1 MPETKELLEELV
13 AEAKGLKEE
22 QRKRLDEIEL
32 RFQRMSLEHR
42 PADNRSASPF
52 ASLEQKVDFKSFE
65 HPTDWE
71 PRNVRLGALLLGIAG
86 GQKVVQH
93 LHDDE
98 VKALFES
105 SGPAGGYIVPG
116 AVIGEFIESVRP
128 ACQVMKAG
136 ARTVEMRDGPTLALP
151 GFGSPLPTA
160 SWRAGEGVA
169 YADAGATFR
178 AVILNARS
186 VGSFLTV
193 SQEMLDDAAGSIG
206 TVSALLEAELGKAI
220 AVAIDQAALIGTGV
234 GGQPMGLYNTP
245 GVSQT
250 LLTSPNGSTLANY
263 QFLITAVGVVR
274 SGNFEPSAVIYDART
289 DKQLNSLVTGI
300 AGDLRQLAIPEPI
313 ASMPR
318 LVTNQIGDAMT
329 CGTSS
334 DCSAAFVGDYS
345 QLVVGVRPSLG
356 VRVLV
361 DPYTT
366 ASTGQI
372 RLFAWTR
379 CDVGVLNTS
388 AFAVVSGLRA

>member
-1 MPETKELLEELV
+1 
-13 AEAKGLKEE
+13 
-22 QRKRLDEIEL
+22 
-32 RFQRMSLEHR
+32 
-42 PADNRSASPF
+42 
-52 ASLEQKVDFKSFE
+52 
-65 HPTDWE
+65 
-71 PRNVRLGALLLGIAG
+71 
-86 GQKVVQH
+86 
-93 LHDDE
+93 
-98 VKALFES
+98 
-105 SGPAGGYIVPG
+105 
-116 AVIGEFIESVRP
+116 
-128 ACQVMKAG
+128 
-136 ARTVEMRDGPTLALP
+136 
-151 GFGSPLPTA
+151 
-160 SWRAGEGVA
+160 
-169 YADAGATFR
+169 
-178 AVILNARS
+178 
-186 VGSFLTV
+186 
-193 SQEMLDDAAGSIG
+193 MLDDAAGSIG